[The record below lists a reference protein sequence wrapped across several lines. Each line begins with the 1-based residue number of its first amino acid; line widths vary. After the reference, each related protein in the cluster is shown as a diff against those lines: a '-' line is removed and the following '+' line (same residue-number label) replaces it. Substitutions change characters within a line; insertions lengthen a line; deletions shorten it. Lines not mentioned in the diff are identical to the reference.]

1 MYEKL
6 WTLLIPIVKDL
17 VEKDKEK
24 DDKINMLEA
33 RINELEQMMN
43 I

>member
-24 DDKINMLEA
+24 DERINMLEA
-33 RINELEQMMN
+33 KIRELERMIN